1 MSIVVVGSV
10 ALDSVETPSGKVENA
25 LGGSATYFSV
35 SASFFTN
42 DIGLVAIVLKDFPK
56 ENIDFLKSR
65 GIDLE
70 GLEIAEGKTFHWS
83 GRYGMSLSGAE
94 TLSTELNVF
103 EKFSPKI
110 PEKYKEL
117 MGLVGSI
124 VLRCDDC
131 ILYHLI
137 RCFEEEVTD
146 DEIVEAVDIALIIG
160 GSITIPHIRR
170 LFDNWKGMKEKD

>member
-1 MSIVVVGSV
+1 MDEKKKNVEEFKKERERLNRIIMDYSSTSTKRFF
-10 ALDSVETPSGKVENA
+10 ALDTQVYS
-25 LGGSATYFSV
+25 
-35 SASFFTN
+35 
-42 DIGLVAIVLKDFPK
+42 
-56 ENIDFLKSR
+56 
-65 GIDLE
+65 
-70 GLEIAEGKTFHWS
+70 EGK
-83 GRYGMSLSGAE
+83 
-94 TLSTELNVF
+94 
-103 EKFSPKI
+103 I
-110 PEKYKEL
+110 PAKYKEL

-170 LFDNWKGMKEKD
+170 LFDNWKGMKEKN